1 MTAFIYCCI
10 FWRIVS
16 QNVWF
21 TDHIERPMLHSKC
34 VSFLFCK
41 SVMISMQLP
50 GYLCSVSV
58 LPNSHLISDQAS
70 GASVDWAYLRGIK
83 YSFAFE
89 LHDTGEYGFLL
100 PADQI
105 VSTARE
111 TWFALRYIMKYVCD
125 HPYWEKCT
133 KASVKVLEDIFSEMC
148 VVSEILRFNVVQI
161 TPFWQR
167 SITSQMPHFNQ
178 ITSLQSDFFV
188 FNSQIILWWSVF
200 RFIKYILW
208 QFVYLFFK

>member
-1 MTAFIYCCI
+1 
-10 FWRIVS
+10 
-16 QNVWF
+16 
-21 TDHIERPMLHSKC
+21 
-34 VSFLFCK
+34 
-41 SVMISMQLP
+41 MQLP
-50 GYLCSVSV
+50 GYLCIVSV
-58 LPNSHLISDQAS
+58 LPNSHFISDQAS

-89 LHDTGEYGFLL
+89 LRDTGEYGFLL

-133 KASVKVLEDIFSEMC
+133 KASVKVLEDIFYEMC

-161 TPFWQR
+161 TPLWQR
-167 SITSQMPHFNQ
+167 SITSQMPLFNQ
-178 ITSLQSDFFV
+178 IPSLQSDFFV
-188 FNSQIILWWSVF
+188 FNSQIHFVMVSVQVYKVNF
-200 RFIKYILW
+200 MAVCLFIFSINIWYLIYINIYFGVRSFAFWL
-208 QFVYLFFK
+208 V